1 MTAAMMD
8 RTDGGL
14 PSFRALAST
23 LPYDGRI
30 VDARAES
37 VDRYAAVTAPTLLI
51 GGGKSPAYLK
61 TALAALDRTMPDV
74 RRVEIPGVDHGAT
87 ENADRR
93 GKPELVAAELRRFL

>member
-1 MTAAMMD
+1 M
-8 RTDGGL
+8 
-14 PSFRALAST
+14 
-23 LPYDGRI
+23 
-30 VDARAES
+30 DARAES

-61 TALAALDRTMPDV
+61 TALAALERTMPDV
-74 RRVEIPGVDHGAT
+74 RRVEIAGVDHGVT